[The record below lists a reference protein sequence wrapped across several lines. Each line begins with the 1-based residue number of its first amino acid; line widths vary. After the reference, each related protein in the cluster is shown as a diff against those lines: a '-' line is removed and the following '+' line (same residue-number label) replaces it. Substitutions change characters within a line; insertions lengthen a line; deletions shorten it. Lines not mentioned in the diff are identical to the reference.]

1 MYLHNYFVEL
11 LLLLPYRKTLLLFV
25 LFDHHYLYNYFI
37 LEENKIKPNTVES
50 ERLDRMEQHLKLI
63 KQTAEITSAE
73 MHKISSA
80 LVGNEYTGGVGI
92 VHRLKAM
99 EGDLEKTKDQIAI
112 IEDNMKL
119 TKWIGSALGGFVVA
133 IIIYILQKQL

>member
-1 MYLHNYFVEL
+1 MHLHNNIVEF
-11 LLLLPYRKTLLLFV
+11 LLLLPYRDIILLFV
-25 LFDHHYLYNYFI
+25 LFNHYYLHNYFI
-37 LEENKIKPNTVES
+37 LENSKIDPKVLENG
-50 ERLDRMEQHLKLI
+50 RLDRMEHHLKLM
-63 KQTAEITSAE
+63 KDSSEKMHDEI
-73 MHKISSA
+73 HKIASA

-99 EGDLEKTKDQIAI
+99 ESDIEKTKDQIAI